1 MEIAKLIDDNGYV
14 VFFLDC
20 WDTNLCLM
28 GNLFSVEG
36 WYKESDKTVDPTFIM
51 FVSEIYFKWDMCTH
65 WWFNGENYTLNEDDD
80 RPAYYHLCGSSSIMN
95 FLRSILFT
103 CQVAKHYIERLDYE
117 YDDLDFSILK
127 GYTIEFEEIEIE
139 SDLAYV
145 LDNFRDNKNKIHQ

>member
-1 MEIAKLIDDNGYV
+1 
-14 VFFLDC
+14 
-20 WDTNLCLM
+20 
-28 GNLFSVEG
+28 
-36 WYKESDKTVDPTFIM
+36 
-51 FVSEIYFKWDMCTH
+51 
-65 WWFNGENYTLNEDDD
+65 
-80 RPAYYHLCGSSSIMN
+80 MN